1 MPPVALTALSLATNK
16 ESTPN
21 RCVTVWAYIDE
32 RDGKLLE
39 AGLERT
45 IISSPSALTFADA
58 TSLLESST
66 DDVPKSM
73 TNTKAVLSVAERNLA
88 LWSKRHQQLNQSAQ
102 KREKRLST
110 KELISKELNNA
121 SGRRQAIRDDGVG
134 NSFQRSRGHRIVDSS
149 LDLYAFAIGTLMKR
163 AKQPIPRAPGT
174 TRLGTAPLRRYI
186 DGLAQRQ
193 AISVLCG
200 YGKPLTLKE
209 CQEGARTAANASD
222 NIDNLRSSK
231 QSATTTTKSH
241 GTGSQ
246 RRQVSALYKLARH
259 LSSTGGIHNQHQV
272 KAVSTGHNNEVVILG
287 IGATAKCK
295 RVHGTLRSGEKI
307 LVQVD
312 NIDPDSGLLEVSL
325 VD

>member
-1 MPPVALTALSLATNK
+1 MPPVALTALSLTTNK

-21 RCVTVWAYIDE
+21 RCVTLWAYIDE

-45 IISSPSALTFADA
+45 IISSPSALSFSDA
-58 TSLLESST
+58 TSLLESSA
-66 DDVPKSM
+66 DEVPKSM
-73 TNTKAVLSVAERNLA
+73 SNARAVLFVAARNLA

-121 SGRRQAIRDDGVG
+121 PGIRQVRDDGVG
-134 NSFQRSRGHRIVDSS
+134 NSFQRSRGHRVVDSS

-193 AISVLCG
+193 ALSVLCG
-200 YGKPLTLKE
+200 YGKPLTVKE
-209 CQEGARTAANASD
+209 CQEGARTAANASY

-231 QSATTTTKSH
+231 QLPTMAIK
-241 GTGSQ
+241 GRDTGSQ
-246 RRQVSALYKLARH
+246 RRQVSALYKLSRH
-259 LSSTGGIHNQHQV
+259 LSSTGGINNQHQV

-295 RVHGTLRSGEKI
+295 RVKGTLRSGQKI

-312 NIDPDSGLLEVSL
+312 RIDPEYGVLEVSL